1 MGDLMDQN
9 QNKIGMDS
17 LTNVLEKCEAIR
29 ATRSKDIT
37 FGGQLLTDVEKN
49 FIVYDGT
56 SQLTDVWLPFTTV
69 GGKITPDFEKLEK
82 TSKEDMLNLFK
93 TSYLYKIDDT
103 DVMAMKLLKAK
114 NNELFN
120 FIIKNFEVNV

>member
-1 MGDLMDQN
+1 MYR
-9 QNKIGMDS
+9 IG
-17 LTNVLEKCEAIR
+17 
-29 ATRSKDIT
+29 T
-37 FGGQLLTDVEKN
+37 FIE
-49 FIVYDGT
+49 F
-56 SQLTDVWLPFTTV
+56 
-69 GGKITPDFEKLEK
+69 DFEKLEK

-120 FIIKNFEVNV
+120 FIINNFEVNV